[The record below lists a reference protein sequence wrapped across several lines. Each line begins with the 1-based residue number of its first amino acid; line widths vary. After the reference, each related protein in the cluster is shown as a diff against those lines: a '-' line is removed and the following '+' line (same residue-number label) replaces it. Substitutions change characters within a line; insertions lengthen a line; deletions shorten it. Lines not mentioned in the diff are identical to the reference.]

1 MIATVVFFQLLSLLM
16 DAVAFYLLPNGI
28 STVLQGKRSERISK
42 RQTFA
47 QLGLRAAIA
56 VDWYYKL
63 DKSQNGMI
71 TVADIVS
78 VFARARASAAPCR
91 SSVPSLAPS
100 SVPSFAPLQRTPLR
114 RNADAQSLRRAP
126 PALCPHRRPV
136 LRQVP
141 GLDQE
146 KALMLARTILR
157 KSKKSDRLLDFK
169 EFMDILEGGDSL
181 NFQHFLDVVHTT
193 GKIDKLDQEDVA
205 EAQAAFRRSAE
216 EGSAEAPRRSA
227 SGISQA
233 ADAAL
238 VQARPATGS
247 AEEARARPPPS
258 R

>member
-78 VFARARASAAPCR
+78 VFARARAAPCR

-114 RNADAQSLRRAP
+114 RNTDAQSLRRAP

-193 GKIDKLDQEDVA
+193 GKIDKLDVEDVA

-227 SGISQA
+227 SGVSQA

>member
-91 SSVPSLAPS
+91 SSVPSL
-100 SVPSFAPLQRTPLR
+100 APLQRTPLR